1 MKVTCLGL
9 TVALLLASPS
19 FASGDDRDSEMR
31 DMLFVEGGTFEM
43 GDVFDE
49 GVQFAEPVHQVTLT
63 GYYMNKHEVTVEEFA
78 LFVKETGYVTSAEP
92 ASTPEGGMRRSPRAP
107 GAREPT
113 GHLAR
118 PGAWVLRGD
127 DGSGE
132 PNSTWE
138 PDATWRNVHYQQDRR
153 HPVTSVSWKD
163 AVSYCNWLS
172 VKEGLPVAYN
182 VETGELLDAHGSPTT
197 DITKVKGYRLPT
209 EAEWEYAARERG
221 KKVRFGNGRNTARSS
236 EMNFNAA
243 GGSFVYAEVGEYRGR
258 TTPVG
263 TFKPNNQGLHDMS
276 GNVWEWCSDFLGKY
290 KPGPQ
295 TNPYQTEGMM
305 GPRRAAR
312 GGPWVGD
319 ASWARVATRIG
330 WTSEDRCNN
339 IGFRL
344 ARSK

>member
-1 MKVTCLGL
+1 MKVTCLAL
-9 TVALLLASPS
+9 AVALLLASPS
-19 FASGDDRDSEMR
+19 FATGDERDSEMR
-31 DMLFVEGGTFEM
+31 DMLSIEGGTFEM

-49 GVQFAEPVHQVTLT
+49 GVRFAEPVHQVTLT
-63 GYYMNKHEVTVEEFA
+63 GYYMNKYEVTVEEFA
-78 LFVKETGYVTSAEP
+78 VFVKETGYVTSAEA
-92 ASTPEGGMRRSPRAP
+92 ASTPKGGSKRSPRSP
-107 GAREPT
+107 GASEPA
-113 GHLAR
+113 GILAR

-132 PNSTWE
+132 PNSSWE
-138 PDATWRNVHYQQDRR
+138 PDATWRNAHYEQGPR
-153 HPVTSVSWKD
+153 HPVTCVSWKD

-172 VKEGLPVAYN
+172 VKEDLPVAYN
-182 VETGELLDAHGSPTT
+182 VETGELLDVHGSPTT

-209 EAEWEYAARERG
+209 EAEWEYAARESG
-221 KKVRFGNGRNTARSS
+221 KKVRFGNGQNTARSS

-243 GGSFVYAEVGEYRGR
+243 GGGLVYAEKGEYRGR

-263 TFKPNNQGLHDMS
+263 TFKPNNLGLYDMS
-276 GNVWEWCSDFLGKY
+276 GNVWEWCSDFVGKY
-290 KPGPQ
+290 EHGPQ
-295 TNPYQTEGMM
+295 TDPYQTEGMM

-339 IGFRL
+339 IGFRV